1 MSSIYIIEQ
10 KKNALNLENLN
21 CSNFVKYRIYMY
33 SFSYLDLKSNF
44 IPKYIAKIKVV
55 SIYQLLKDYTEK
67 KKDT

>member
-1 MSSIYIIEQ
+1 MSSINKIER

-44 IPKYIAKIKVV
+44 ITKYIAKIKVV
-55 SIYQLLKDYTEK
+55 SIYQLC
-67 KKDT
+67 